1 MIKYENL
8 VVYDKNTGNV
18 TFTQSIS
25 DSEDVEHN
33 SIIADVP
40 EDRIVVRVDNGEV
53 ILEDTPEVKEAKEKL
68 IMLNEEI
75 SKIKLQF
82 KIN

>member
-1 MIKYENL
+1 MKTL

-18 TFTQSIS
+18 TFTQSI
-25 DSEDVEHN
+25 DNAEDVEYDY
-33 SIIADVP
+33 IIADVP
-40 EDRIVVRVDNGEV
+40 DNRVVARVDNGEV
-53 ILEDTPEVKEAKEKL
+53 ILEDTQEVKQAKERLKK
-68 IMLNEEI
+68 LNEEI

>member
-8 VVYDKNTGNV
+8 VVYDKNAGNG
-18 TFTQSIS
+18 TFAQFIS

-40 EDRIVVRVDNGEV
+40 DNRVAVRVENGGV
-53 ILEDTPEVKEAKEKL
+53 TNSHK
-68 IMLNEEI
+68 
-75 SKIKLQF
+75 
-82 KIN
+82 